1 MITVGDLGCPGVDV
15 EKWRA
20 ENRAPLF
27 PGKVN
32 RWLLVRTT
40 RDDPTPDDLKNTLA
54 ATFERWFSGTPLD
67 PAFPFDGT
75 TRSGA
80 ADLIRLERV
89 SKERLNLAH
98 PARRFEELPGQL
110 PSVASGDLVWLEVTF
125 AYRGQLLSMPWPVR
139 TGAAVQLSSQAD
151 CPVGADWMLAAAAFP
166 EVGAPE
172 EMSSADKAGKALGDT
187 AATAGNV
194 ASGAAGKALDSLWMP
209 LLLIAGGAVF
219 FIALKHALAEEPP
232 HVSP

>member
-1 MITVGDLGCPGVDV
+1 MIDIGDLGCPGVDV
-15 EKWRA
+15 EKWRS

-67 PAFPFDGT
+67 PALPFDGT
-75 TRSGA
+75 TRSA
-80 ADLIRLERV
+80 TADLIRLERV

-98 PARRFEELPGQL
+98 PARRFEDLPGQL
-110 PSVASGDLVWLEVTF
+110 PSVAPGEVVWLEVTF
-125 AYRGQLLSMPWPVR
+125 SYRGQQLSMPWPVR
-139 TGAAVQLSSQAD
+139 TGAEVQLQSRAD
-151 CPVGADWMLAAAAFP
+151 CPVGADWMLASVAYP
-166 EVGAPE
+166 ETPAPDE
-172 EMSSADKAGKALGDT
+172 LSSADKAGKVLGDT
-187 AATAGNV
+187 ASKAGNA
-194 ASGAAGKALDSLWMP
+194 ASGAAGKAFDSLWMP
-209 LLLIAGGAVF
+209 VLLLAGGAVF
-219 FIALKHALAEEPP
+219 VLVLKHVLAEEPP

>member
-1 MITVGDLGCPGVDV
+1 MIAVGDLGCPGVDV

-40 RDDPTPDDLKNTLA
+40 RDNPTPDDLKNTLA
-54 ATFERWFSGTPLD
+54 ATFVRWFSGTPLD
-67 PAFPFDGT
+67 PAVPFDGT

-89 SKERLNLAH
+89 SKERLNLVH

-110 PSVASGDLVWLEVTF
+110 PSVAPGDVVWLEVTF

-139 TGAAVQLSSQAD
+139 TGAEIQLTSQAD

-166 EVGAPE
+166 DTGAPD
-172 EMSSADKAGKALGDT
+172 EMSTADKAGKALGDT
-187 AATAGNV
+187 AVNAGSV
-194 ASGAAGKALDSLWMP
+194 ASGAAGKAFDSLWMP

-219 FIALKHALAEEPP
+219 VLVLKRTLMEEAPD
-232 HVSP
+232 VSS